1 MADDEL
7 LPSAPEPDEPEP
19 ADRFSYEIEE
29 LIAERQALQT
39 IDPNAW
45 TVRRSSWD
53 DMTLVFAQARQ
64 EVWAQ
69 RLDFTVA
76 GLAIISLI
84 GCALLLFALIGGEQT
99 PVPSHL
105 LSLTTPTSQSS
116 PNTAVQSVTTPT
128 ADAIV
133 SATPTHIP
141 QPTPALLIQP
151 IAPTATPTLPTL
163 QPTPQP
169 TATPRPQPTA
179 TARHNRRQPSNPL
192 QRRSPRRRQSHSR
205 LRHSHQR
212 QPTTDAQSAAGL
224 LQPATRA
231 NAYSRANIDSNRG
244 TTAYT
249 NSTANGDAAARA
261 NSNSPAATHADTAT
275 SAYSYPSPATNG
287 DANIGG

>member
-179 TARHNRRQPSNPL
+179 TATPQPTPTQQPTPTPQPTATPIPQPTPTQPPAPTPPTPTNRLRQLRRLRQRLLQSQHRLQPRNHSLHQLRNQRRRSGL
-192 QRRSPRRRQSHSR
+192 RQQQRRSRHPRRHRDQRRRLPQSRS
-205 LRHSHQR
+205 QR
-212 QPTTDAQSAAGL
+212 
-224 LQPATRA
+224 
-231 NAYSRANIDSNRG
+231 
-244 TTAYT
+244 
-249 NSTANGDAAARA
+249 
-261 NSNSPAATHADTAT
+261 
-275 SAYSYPSPATNG
+275 
-287 DANIGG
+287 